1 MKHYKEVTETRK
13 KLVKTACD
21 ICDRDV
27 RDDIKNFS
35 DVSETK
41 ISLRTGSMWP
51 EGGSGTTKL
60 IDTCEDCFETKIIPA
75 LRKAGIFL
83 REEGWDQ

>member
-1 MKHYKEVTETRK
+1 MKHYEEVIETRR
-13 KLVKTACD
+13 KLMNTTCD

-27 RDDIKNFS
+27 QWDRKNFS
-35 DVSETK
+35 DISETK
-41 ISLRTGSMWP
+41 IYLRTGNTWP

-83 REEGWDQ
+83 REEEWDQ